1 MSLIININSL
11 SYLYDYLDLGVHDFI
26 VGTNQFSCRQA
37 LTVDYIELKEIK
49 EKYPM
54 IRLFV
59 LVNALVEQKYL
70 DDLKN
75 HLDKLNECQIDGII
89 FQDFGVLQICNEKGY
104 SFEKIY
110 DPETLNTNHLTLSVL
125 KEQGID
131 GAFLAREIPLK
142 EKQMIGQNC
151 KLKTMVQVHGV
162 EYMAYSKRKLLSN
175 YKEYTHLDFNVDK
188 EAQIEIKANGV
199 EDHCHIYEDQYGT
212 HITSTNQ
219 MCALDVLNQ
228 FNDFDYLYIDGQYI
242 NETDLLEI
250 THLYI
255 QAIEAI
261 KNQTYNKELYD
272 IYVIADNCTDNTAK
286 VAKEAGAIVYER
298 FDSTKKTKGYA
309 LNWFLQQKI
318 EEDAPYDAFFI
329 FDADNI
335 VDKNFI
341 KNMNKKLCQGED
353 VVQGYRDIKN
363 PTDSW
368 ITAGYAIFYWTL
380 HRFYHLARYNI
391 GLSPLLNGT
400 GFMVRFDVVKP
411 NGWDTQTLTEDIE
424 FSLKRIIA
432 GKRLGWATDA
442 IVYDEQPVGFKQ
454 SWSQRSRWTVGHIQC
469 MHKYTKDLAMA
480 AKENKTLM
488 NFDGLL
494 YIIGSIP
501 MFVITLILLLTN
513 FAIYAG
519 TGMSAAELIWNLVRY
534 VVPTFFLPILTGI
547 LIMALDKRPIKQ

>member
-1 MSLIININSL
+1 MDILTNEEISNIRSSVDIVDIISKYIP
-11 SYLYDYLDLGVHDFI
+11 
-26 VGTNQFSCRQA
+26 
-37 LTVDYIELKEIK
+37 LT
-49 EKYPM
+49 
-54 IRLFV
+54 
-59 LVNALVEQKYL
+59 QKG
-70 DDLKN
+70 KN
-75 HLDKLNECQIDGII
+75 Y
-89 FQDFGVLQICNEKGY
+89 FGVCPFHDDH
-104 SFEKIY
+104 S
-110 DPETLNTNHLTLSVL
+110 PSMSVS
-125 KEQGID
+125 
-131 GAFLAREIPLK
+131 K
-142 EKQMIGQNC
+142 EKQIYTCFTCGATGNVFKFIQDYQNISFREA
-151 KLKTMVQVHGV
+151 LKTV
-162 EYMAYSKRKLLSN
+162 AN
-175 YKEYTHLDFNVDK
+175 YAGISVNIGKIQNKIVP
-188 EAQIEIKANGV
+188 
-199 EDHCHIYEDQYGT
+199 
-212 HITSTNQ
+212 NQ
-219 MCALDVLNQ
+219 
-228 FNDFDYLYIDGQYI
+228 
-242 NETDLLEI
+242 
-250 THLYI
+250 
-255 QAIEAI
+255 
-261 KNQTYNKELYD
+261 ELYD

-480 AKENKTLM
+480 AKKNKTLM

-547 LIMALDKRPIKQ
+547 LIMALDKRPIKPMIKGLLCYPLFLGSWLVINFKCLFKRETTWEKIDHVRSIKISEVSDEEEKVVEKV